1 LSPTELAGLVKMGSF
16 RTLALLAILG
26 TTVYA
31 LPSEDKS
38 APSAKAIG
46 IFNVVRFPNDVC
58 NTETAMNGTCYTAEE
73 CSDRDGVATGSCA
86 DGFGVCCVISLSC
99 GDTTSENCTYLTQ
112 AATAAVAGTAC
123 TYTICPASS
132 TVSRIRLDLTMF
144 NIAAPFG
151 PGAGPDRTGAAAG
164 TALTGGA
171 TGHCTMDTFQVT
183 GSGGASPV
191 ICGSN
196 DGQHL
201 IVDTDGVEC
210 VTAAFSFGLDAAT
223 RNYRIHAI
231 QYDRLNE
238 MGGPAGCL
246 QFFTGMMGTVSSFNY
261 IAPATS
267 THLAN
272 QDYDVC
278 VRRMQDQCTICWSPI
293 ISGTNAAAGGVNAV
307 QGSFGLSNA
316 NSMAKAPDGGVGV
329 TCVADPAAA
338 ALDSGDYII
347 IPNGVAAA
355 NAAAAPAAVGLA
367 GVVLAGA
374 DKYCGRFL
382 AGADAATADGTVC
395 SRVTP
400 FKLSVF
406 TDALEA
412 HGAVGVAMEAINE
425 ASGVLAAA
433 PNGASPLGTTG
444 FSLGFAQIGC

>member
-1 LSPTELAGLVKMGSF
+1 MGPF
-16 RTLALLAILG
+16 RTLALLAIVG

-31 LPSEDKS
+31 LPNEPKDG
-38 APSAKAIG
+38 KAIG

-86 DGFGVCCVISLSC
+86 DGFGVCCVISLAC
-99 GDTTSENCTYLTQ
+99 GATTSENCTYLSL
-112 AATAAVAGTAC
+112 ASTAAVAGTAC

-151 PGAGPDRTGAAAG
+151 PGIPTDRTGAAAN
-164 TALTGGA
+164 TVNTQGA
-171 TGHCTMDTFQVT
+171 TGQCTMDTFQVT

-196 DGQHL
+196 DGQHM
-201 IVDTDGVEC
+201 IVDTDGAAC
-210 VTAAFSFGLDAAT
+210 VTAAFSFGMDTAT

-246 QFFTGMMGTVSSFNY
+246 QFFTGATGTVNTFNWV
-261 IAPATS
+261 AVATS

-278 VRRMQDQCTICWSPI
+278 VRRLTDRCSICWSPI
-293 ISGTNAAAGGVNAV
+293 ITGTAATPT
-307 QGSFGLSNA
+307 QGTFGLSNGA
-316 NSMAKAPDGGVGV
+316 TAAVIVAKSGVG
-329 TCVADPAAA
+329 TNCVADTIAAS
-338 ALDSGDYII
+338 LDSNDYII
-347 IPNGVAAA
+347 IPNGVDSGTAVGT
-355 NAAAAPAAVGLA
+355 AAVVQGN
-367 GVVLAGA
+367 
-374 DKYCGRFL
+374 DKFCGRFFS
-382 AGADAATADGTVC
+382 ATAAGGTADTTIC

-406 TDALEA
+406 TDDDEA
-412 HGAVGVAMEAINE
+412 HGVSAVAMASKNE
-425 ASGVLAAA
+425 ASAGVA
-433 PNGASPLGTTG
+433 GGTEPLGTMG
-444 FSLGFAQIGC
+444 FSLGFTQVAC

>member
-1 LSPTELAGLVKMGSF
+1 MGPF
-16 RTLALLAILG
+16 RTLALLAIVG

-31 LPSEDKS
+31 LPNEPKDG
-38 APSAKAIG
+38 KAIG

-86 DGFGVCCVISLSC
+86 DGFGVCCVISLAC
-99 GDTTSENCTYLTQ
+99 GATTSENCTYLSL
-112 AATAAVAGTAC
+112 ASTAAVAGTAC

-151 PGAGPDRTGAAAG
+151 PGIPTDRTGAAAN
-164 TALTGGA
+164 TVNTQGA
-171 TGHCTMDTFQVT
+171 TGQCTMDTFQVT

-196 DGQHL
+196 DGQHM
-201 IVDTDGVEC
+201 IVDTDGAAC
-210 VTAAFSFGLDAAT
+210 VTAAFSFGMDTAT

-246 QFFTGMMGTVSSFNY
+246 QFFTGATGTVNTFNWV
-261 IAPATS
+261 AVATS

-278 VRRMQDQCTICWSPI
+278 VRRLADRCSICWSPI
-293 ISGTNAAAGGVNAV
+293 ITGDQTPTQGT
-307 QGSFGLSNA
+307 FGLSNGLTA
-316 NSMAKAPDGGVGV
+316 ADAVAKSGAGAG
-329 TCVADPAAA
+329 CAADAAA
-338 ALDSGDYII
+338 ATMDSNDYII
-347 IPNGVAAA
+347 IPNGIQDGVAAA
-355 NAAAAPAAVGLA
+355 
-367 GVVLAGA
+367 VVVMGT
-374 DKYCGRFL
+374 DKFCGRFL
-382 AGADAATADGTVC
+382 NSAAAGAQVDTTIC
-395 SRVTP
+395 SRITP

-406 TDALEA
+406 TDGDERHAA
-412 HGAVGVAMEAINE
+412 NGAVMAAKNE
-425 ASGVLAAA
+425 ASAGVA
-433 PNGASPLGTTG
+433 GGTEPLGTMG
-444 FSLGFAQIGC
+444 FSLGFTQVAC